1 MVGCPGVEKVEF
13 TIFSKN
19 VFDSPGYVWSQDG
32 SVEMVEIEVSQQLK
46 PLFWFRP
53 KPDTKALSF

>member
-19 VFDSPGYVWSQDG
+19 VFDSPAYVWTKEG
-32 SVEMVEIEVSQQLK
+32 SVEMVEMEVSQQQK
-46 PLFWFRP
+46 QLFWFRP